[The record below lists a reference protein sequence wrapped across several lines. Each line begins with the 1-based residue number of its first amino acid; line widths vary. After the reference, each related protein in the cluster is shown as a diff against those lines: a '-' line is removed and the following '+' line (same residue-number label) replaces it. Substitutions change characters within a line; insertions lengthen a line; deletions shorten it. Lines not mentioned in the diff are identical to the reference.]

1 MAIRE
6 IITPELLRATYI
18 AGVDLTFDDGT
29 PFTDEMFELAID
41 TAISTI
47 EQELSIH
54 IDPVAFSEE
63 RHDSR
68 DADRNSYFL
77 MNTDHRPVA
86 SIDNISI
93 RHGNYQPISL
103 PLAWYNL
110 MLPRHGQVQIIPTAE
125 SLGGFFF
132 TQGGFVY
139 PSLLLAN
146 YEYFPGYFSLDYTAG
161 FQFDEGSFTIPSG
174 PKGQT
179 LTIDFSEKMI
189 DKASLYFDTT
199 AIVVKKIGATSFTI
213 KTTEDLA
220 DPLVVEWKSTT
231 VPAALVKAILLVA
244 AMLPLDIAGDLIAGA
259 GIAKQSISVDGLSQQ
274 IETTSSAT
282 NAGYGARI
290 VSFQKQLKT
299 LMESLKSQFKTN
311 GVFNL

>member
-6 IITPELLRATYI
+6 IITPELLKATYI

-29 PFTDEMFELAID
+29 PYTDEMFEVAID
-41 TAISTI
+41 TAISAI
-47 EQELSIH
+47 EMELGIH
-54 IDPVAFSEE
+54 IDPVSYSEE

-68 DADRNSYFL
+68 DADRSSYFL
-77 MNTDHRPVA
+77 MNLDNRPVA

-93 RHGNYQPISL
+93 RHGNYKPISL
-103 PLAWYNL
+103 PVAWYNL
-110 MLPRHGQVQIIPTAE
+110 ILPKQGQVHIIPTAE

-179 LTIDFSEKMI
+179 LTIDFSEKMLE
-189 DKASLYFDTT
+189 KASLYFDTT
-199 AIVVKKIGATSFTI
+199 SIVVKKVGSTSFTI
-213 KTTEDLA
+213 KTTEDLIA
-220 DPLVVEWKSTT
+220 DLVVEWKSTT
-231 VPAALVKAILLVA
+231 TPSALVKAILLVA
-244 AMLPLDIAGDLIAGA
+244 AILPLDVAGDLIAGA
-259 GIAKQSISVDGLSQQ
+259 GIAEQSISVDGLSQN
-274 IETTSSAT
+274 IRTTSSAT

-290 VSFQKQLKT
+290 LSFQKQLQT
-299 LMESLKSQFKTN
+299 LMLSLKSQFKTN